1 MHDYCSDLENDE
13 LPRKTKSAAKRAA
26 RGRPLPSLSRL
37 TSPDE
42 KQDNCHKSENGV
54 SRSVHKDEN
63 GRRGRGERQSRCAC
77 LPHFKAAA
85 APLLVGC
92 RFTQT
97 WIDGLARIDDGI
109 RAGAGET
116 AIERRRQTSTRPM
129 TLAPPPFTAVH
140 QPASQ
145 QTPWRPRPAQPAAR
159 PRWRLRSSRIAAAAP
174 GLNSRQRRP
183 RPVLGWWAGA
193 PAAGTLAKSLA
204 GWRPGPRP
212 CPRTCIF
219 SRSDRRRPKTLARFP
234 STRRASPVPMSSG
247 RKVLPRRPRGGWR
260 ARGPRWPRVL
270 HRGLLRLIAAY
281 CCCS

>member
-1 MHDYCSDLENDE
+1 MSQERKRCVPFCAQGREWP
-13 LPRKTKSAAKRAA
+13 PRERRATVEV
-26 RGRPLPSLSRL
+26 RVTL
-37 TSPDE
+37 
-42 KQDNCHKSENGV
+42 
-54 SRSVHKDEN
+54 
-63 GRRGRGERQSRCAC
+63 
-77 LPHFKAAA
+77 HFKPAA
-85 APLLVGC
+85 APLLLGC